1 MAKKQLSLTR
11 LSFPIF
17 WDLLSKYLT
26 VIINTAMVSHYSNFL
41 VGAMGA
47 GNQIL
52 DLFITIF
59 SFLSVGCSVVIV
71 SAEK

>member
-26 VIINTAMVSHYSNFL
+26 VIIN
-41 VGAMGA
+41 
-47 GNQIL
+47 
-52 DLFITIF
+52 
-59 SFLSVGCSVVIV
+59 
-71 SAEK
+71 

>member
-26 VIINTAMVSHYSNFL
+26 
-41 VGAMGA
+41 
-47 GNQIL
+47 
-52 DLFITIF
+52 
-59 SFLSVGCSVVIV
+59 
-71 SAEK
+71 